1 MRRNETET
9 KSWEITGV
17 IAVLVIVLSIPLY
30 TYRTGRMNRPGE
42 AAAPEPAAGFVGRD
56 RCISCHRPEY
66 EKWENSHHDLAMDV
80 ATPETVLGDFNNA
93 VYTHNGVETRF
104 YMEGD
109 KFFVHTEGPHGTPA
123 DFEVAYTFG
132 VYPLQQYLV
141 PFPGGRL
148 QCLTIAWDVDKE
160 QWYSLYPDDTFLP
173 DDWMHWTRGS
183 QNWNGMCAECHS
195 THLVK
200 GYDVDTD
207 TFNTTWSEIDVSCEA
222 CHGPASKHV
231 AWAEMPDMARPEVEN
246 YALAVDTSDID
257 SRELVELCAPC
268 HSRRSALN
276 DYTHAEADLLDSML
290 PSLLTE
296 ELYFPDGQILAE
308 VYVYGSFTQSK
319 MYHRDVRCS
328 NCHDVHSAKVLLEGN
343 DLCLQCHKAA
353 EYDTP
358 EHHFHKKAGEAGD
371 PIRSSDGTV
380 LFEVG
385 TGAQCVQCHMPG
397 RYYMGIDYRPDHSLR
412 IPRPDLSIEIGT
424 PDACVRCHVDKT
436 SQWADETI
444 TRWYGPGRRPHY
456 GTVLAAGRG
465 LAPEARQSLIRLA
478 GDALYPVIVRATALS
493 LLSGYPGDDTTR
505 AMEAAL
511 VDDEALIR
519 RTAAEN
525 LQEDSPKTLVQQ
537 LAPLLYDPVR
547 AVRQESA
554 RHLVGEPEGYLNAA
568 QKKVFQEVLADYE
581 ASMNYSGDFSFG
593 RYNLANL
600 YAAQGKTEAAVKNYL
615 AALAIDG
622 LFYPAKVNLAMLY
635 NQTGKQDEAETL
647 FREVV
652 AENPELYEIA
662 YSLGLLLAER
672 GKYEEAAV
680 YLAKAARG
688 LPTRA
693 RVHYN
698 LGLLLQYLGREDADA
713 ELRKALDLEPENLD
727 FLYALAEHYLKHDK
741 LTEAREVITRMIESH
756 PESPLGPR
764 LMSIVEQALDS
775 GQTAEENG
783 TD

>member
-1 MRRNETET
+1 MKSEGT
-9 KSWEITGV
+9 KTNGWEITGI
-17 IAVLVIVLSIPLY
+17 IAALAIILSVPLY
-30 TYRTGRMNRPGE
+30 AYRAIYLDRPGE
-42 AAAPEPAAGFVGRD
+42 SASPVSSAEFVGRD

-80 ATPETVLGDFNNA
+80 ATPKTVLGDFNNA
-93 VYTHNGVETRF
+93 VYVHNDVETRF
-104 YMEGD
+104 YMKDD
-109 KFFVHTEGPHGTPA
+109 KFFVHTEGPDGTPA

-148 QCLTIAWDVDKE
+148 QCLTIAWDVDKR
-160 QWYSLYPDDTFLP
+160 QWYSLYPDQTFQP

-200 GYDVDTD
+200 GYDMDTD

-222 CHGPASKHV
+222 CHGPASRHV

-246 YALAVDTSDID
+246 YALSVDTSDID
-257 SRELVELCAPC
+257 SRRLVELCAPC
-268 HSRRSALN
+268 HSRRSALG
-276 DYTHAEADLLDSML
+276 DYTHVEADLLDSML

-296 ELYFPDGQILAE
+296 ALYFPDGQILAE

-328 NCHDVHSAKVLLEGN
+328 DCHDVHSTKVHLTGN
-343 DLCLQCHKAA
+343 DLCLQCHKAG
-353 EYDTP
+353 EYDTR

-380 LFEVG
+380 LFDVG

-412 IPRPDLSIEIGT
+412 IPRPDLSIEIHT

-436 SQWADETI
+436 SQWADEAI
-444 TRWYGPGRRPHY
+444 TGWYGPGRRSHY
-456 GTVLAAGRG
+456 GTVLAAGRD
-465 LAPEARQSLIRLA
+465 LKPEARQSLIRLA
-478 GDALYPVIVRATALS
+478 GDTLYPVIVRATALS
-493 LLSGYPGDDTTR
+493 LLSGYPGEDTTR
-505 AMEAAL
+505 AMETAL
-511 VDDEALIR
+511 MDDEALIR
-519 RTAAEN
+519 RAAAEN
-525 LQEDSPKTLVQQ
+525 LQTASPEA
-537 LAPLLYDPVR
+537 LALHLGPLLYDPVR
-547 AVRQESA
+547 AVRQEAA
-554 RHLVGEPEGYLNAA
+554 RRLVGDPANHLDPDK
-568 QKKVFQEVLADYE
+568 KKVFQETLADYE
-581 ASMNYSGDFSFG
+581 ASMAFSGDFAFG
-593 RYNLANL
+593 RFNLADL
-600 YAAQGKTEAAVKNYL
+600 YAAQGKTDAAAENYL

-635 NQTGKQDEAETL
+635 NQTGRQDDAETL

-652 AENPELYEIA
+652 TENPDLYEIA

-680 YLAKAARG
+680 YLARAVRG

-698 LGLLLQYLGREDADA
+698 LGLLLQHLGREDAEA
-713 ELRKALDLEPENLD
+713 ELRKALDLEPDNLD
-727 FLYALAEHYLKHDK
+727 FLYALADHYLKHDNF
-741 LTEAREVITRMIESH
+741 TEARKVIARMIESH
-756 PESPLGPR
+756 PENQMGHR
-764 LMSIVEQALDS
+764 LMRIVDQAPGS
-775 GQTAEENG
+775 GQPADKN
-783 TD
+783 